1 MLQQE
6 NFEEYVIATGKTTSV
21 REFIQFCC
29 AELEFDLVWEGDGEF
44 EKGFDQKT
52 NKLII
57 EVSKDFYRPAEV
69 DILIGSSEKAR
80 KKLGWQARTDVKS
93 LASIMVSFDRKRLA

>member
-29 AELEFDLVWEGDGEF
+29 AELEIDLVWEGEGGS
-44 EKGFDQKT
+44 EKGIDQKN
-52 NKLII
+52 NKTII
-57 EVSKDFYRPAEV
+57 EINKNYYRPAEV
-69 DILIGSSEKAR
+69 DVLIGSPEKA
-80 KKLGWQARTDVKS
+80 KKNLGWEAKTDVKS
-93 LASIMVSFDRKRLA
+93 LASIMIDFDKQNLL